1 MTLKLSHPVT
11 AGMAAAVA
19 VLAACGSLAPG
30 QHHAATACDEY
41 RATIA
46 GRSPEEQ
53 RAAAEAHIIRMHG
66 SADSQHVER
75 HLRMMQQRCG
85 SPPAGQR

>member
-1 MTLKLSHPVT
+1 MTPPHHDP
-11 AGMAAAVA
+11 AAACA
-19 VLAACGSLAPG
+19 
-30 QHHAATACDEY
+30 EY

-66 SADSQHVER
+66 SADAQHVER

-85 SPPAGQR
+85 SPPAGTRPT